1 MEETSQTSLCCTVS
15 LKKIYLYAE
24 WIKKKENQFFE
35 KRKSVFFLPS
45 QSTPFPVKPSLH
57 LHV

>member
-57 LHV
+57 